1 MKEKIIRY
9 QGKLFEEECFI
20 FMSHPVTLQYILFSE
35 NLSLGFHGNVPRT
48 QYEKGSHFFVSYIVV
63 RRRNRDLD

>member
-9 QGKLFEEECFI
+9 LGKLFEEECFI

-35 NLSLGFHGNVPRT
+35 NLSLGFHGKVPRT
-48 QYEKGSHFFVSYIVV
+48 QYEKAAIS
-63 RRRNRDLD
+63 L